1 MMPIAAAV
9 VCSLMLSVLSSVLV
23 VVQSYEQWAVSVA
36 DMSHDGRVLAGAG
49 AALGAM
55 SMVGGAYLTR
65 NQWGE
70 KKVRPNR
77 KYWRGCM
84 RMPEGQFK
92 SNFRVEKATFLWLRK
107 RMWKKVTRDEKERR
121 AAVGD
126 KRKRGG
132 RTMSHAV
139 FTRKLLMT
147 MWFLATGCTYREVG
161 EQFGFYT
168 DYRTLLIDE
177 IASMRDNYVQ
187 WPATD
192 ADVMRVAAEFAEMR
206 GFTGCVGAIDGTY
219 IRILGPWMRTVAPE
233 EYNTY
238 KKFYATTL
246 LAVADTHLKIRY
258 MNVGWPGS
266 RTDSHVLKQ
275 SDLYRNPQSY
285 IHSGFY
291 VFGDSGF

>member
-1 MMPIAAAV
+1 
-9 VCSLMLSVLSSVLV
+9 ML
-23 VVQSYEQWAVSVA
+23 
-36 DMSHDGRVLAGAG
+36 
-49 AALGAM
+49 
-55 SMVGGAYLTR
+55 
-65 NQWGE
+65 
-70 KKVRPNR
+70 
-77 KYWRGCM
+77 
-84 RMPEGQFK
+84 
-92 SNFRVEKATFLWLRK
+92 
-107 RMWKKVTRDEKERR
+107 KKVTRDAAERR
-121 AAVGD
+121 AAIGD

-132 RTMSHAV
+132 RTISHAV

-161 EQFGFYT
+161 EQFGFDT

-177 IASMRDNYVQ
+177 IALMRDNYVQ

-192 ADVMRVAAEFAEMR
+192 ADVMRVAAEFAELR

-266 RTDSHVLKQ
+266 RTDSHILKQ
-275 SDLYRNPQSY
+275 TDLYQNPQSY
-285 IHSGFY
+285 IPSGFY
-291 VFGDSGF
+291 LFGDSGFAACIACHSNCAHIIYMCELHCLCTDHWLVTPYSKAQCKRNPSCYDFNYNHASTRVVVEQVRDECPNNK

>member
-161 EQFGFYT
+161 
-168 DYRTLLIDE
+168 
-177 IASMRDNYVQ
+177 
-187 WPATD
+187 
-192 ADVMRVAAEFAEMR
+192 
-206 GFTGCVGAIDGTY
+206 
-219 IRILGPWMRTVAPE
+219 
-233 EYNTY
+233 
-238 KKFYATTL
+238 
-246 LAVADTHLKIRY
+246 
-258 MNVGWPGS
+258 
-266 RTDSHVLKQ
+266 
-275 SDLYRNPQSY
+275 
-285 IHSGFY
+285 
-291 VFGDSGF
+291 